1 MNDISKNIKKLMEKR
16 GFSIY
21 DIAEKVGAS
30 PQFVSK
36 WINRRAGV
44 SSNRMKALCDALRC
58 TPNDLFAGCV
68 ATLPEEFES
77 DRKAITGDEVKL
89 LQAVR
94 NKPAKY
100 VKALLE
106 IVS

>member
-1 MNDISKNIKKLMEKR
+1 MNDISKNIKKLMDKR
-16 GFSIY
+16 GFSTY
-21 DIAEKVGAS
+21 DLADKVGIS
-30 PQFVSK
+30 QQFVSN
-36 WINRRAGV
+36 WINKHDGV
-44 SSNRMKALCDALRC
+44 SSRRIKPLCYALRC

-77 DRKAITGDEVKL
+77 DCKAITGDEVKL

-94 NKPAKY
+94 KKDAKY

-106 IVS
+106 VVS